1 MTKID
6 ISLNVFAKAP
16 IPGSA
21 KTRLIPALGAEDAAE
36 LHARLV
42 HHTLQNAIAANI
54 GTVTLWCAPDFQHPL
69 FAECIKKY
77 GVTVQ
82 TQQGDD
88 LGQRMVHALK
98 NSLHTCKHALLIG
111 TDCPWL
117 SAHTLQ
123 TAASLVV
130 EQGSPLF
137 IPAEDGGY
145 VLVGATDCV
154 PPIFD
159 HVHWGSDKV
168 MQQTRLHLRQHG
180 LIWREMPSM
189 ADIDRPEDL
198 ERLQTRF
205 PDLLNGLSNDML
217 TKNITTL

>member
-1 MTKID
+1 MTKTD
-6 ISLNVFAKAP
+6 ISLNVFAKTP

-54 GTVTLWCAPDFQHPL
+54 GPVTLWCAPDSQHPF

-88 LGQRMVHALK
+88 LGQRMAHALQ

-117 SAHTLQ
+117 SPHILQ
-123 TAASLVV
+123 TAASLV

-159 HVHWGSDKV
+159 QVHWGSDKV
-168 MQQTRLHLRQHG
+168 MQQTRMHLRQHG
-180 LIWREMPSM
+180 LNWREMPSM
-189 ADIDRPEDL
+189 ADIDRPADL
-198 ERLQTRF
+198 DRLQIWF
-205 PDLLNGLSNDML
+205 PDLLNGLLNGMP
-217 TKNITTL
+217 TKNTITL